1 MRTENVPKHMMV
13 RERADGVL
21 RSVPKFFFADRYA
34 ESYQTEWAAFV
45 SVLKGQEKPNPTG
58 LDG

>member
-1 MRTENVPKHMMV
+1 MMV